1 MLVVMQA
8 AILGASLLLWSR
20 NQATV
25 GDITFTLTMFFVLQ
39 GYLRDVGM
47 HIRNL
52 QRSVNDMEDL
62 GAMDRQPLGVTDRAG
77 AGAIKITEGEI
88 RFEDVT
94 FRYGSHNTA
103 L

>member
-1 MLVVMQA
+1 
-8 AILGASLLLWSR
+8 
-20 NQATV
+20 
-25 GDITFTLTMFFVLQ
+25 
-39 GYLRDVGM
+39 M

-52 QRSVNDMEDL
+52 QRSVNDMEEL
-62 GAMDRQPLGVTDRAG
+62 VAMERQPLGVTDRAG

-103 L
+103 LYDKFSARIAPGERVGLVGHSGSASSTLVRRPFCCKASRMRRS